1 VQTLAPIEG
10 FAKSRDCALY
20 TAHRGLQP
28 AAAACGRQSGIAVQ
42 RLSRI
47 VAFLS
52 PWIALGLAAAL
63 VAVYL
68 RPSLLPAP
76 DGAPRA
82 TSVTAPPP
90 VAAPA
95 SPPVA
100 DAVPAAPSLRR
111 AAVASYADAVARGS
125 LAVVN
130 ISTRRVVFER
140 QVPEML
146 APMFPD
152 LPEFRRR
159 EDQSRGSGVIL
170 DSAGHIATNFH
181 VIKGMQEI
189 VVQLTDGRS
198 APAKLVGT
206 DPDTDLAIL
215 KTNLANLPVM
225 PLGHSDQLRVG
236 DVVLAIGNSLG
247 LGQTVTQGIVSA
259 TGRSQL
265 GLALLENFIQ
275 TDAAINPGN
284 SGGALVTA
292 AGDLVGINTA
302 ILSHQSGIEGMG
314 FAIPVNL
321 VRGVAAEIEAKGRV
335 VRGWC
340 GVGVQG
346 LPDGVTDERGQPVR
360 GVQVLGFYP
369 GSPATA
375 SGLQRGDVITDLD
388 GAPVTSYQDFMG
400 TIARK
405 APGATV
411 RIRVIRPGEARYDA
425 TLQIVARPI
434 ER

>member
-1 VQTLAPIEG
+1 V
-10 FAKSRDCALY
+10 Y
-20 TAHRGLQP
+20 
-28 AAAACGRQSGIAVQ
+28 

-47 VAFLS
+47 FAFLS

-68 RPSLLPAP
+68 RPSLLPARSP
-76 DGAPRA
+76 TP
-82 TSVTAPPP
+82 
-90 VAAPA
+90 APA
-95 SPPVA
+95 GPAVLTATPAPVA
-100 DAVPAAPSLRR
+100 DPGPATPAPSARH
-111 AAVASYADAVARGS
+111 AGVASYADAVARGGP
-125 LAVVN
+125 AVVN
-130 ISTRRVVFER
+130 ISSRRVVVER
-140 QVPEML
+140 QVPEMM
-146 APMFPD
+146 APFFPD
-152 LPEFRRR
+152 WPEFRRR
-159 EDQSRGSGVIL
+159 VEQSRGSGVIL
-170 DSAGHIATNFH
+170 DAAGHIATNFH

-198 APAKLVGT
+198 APAALVGT

-215 KTNLANLPVM
+215 KTDLKNLPVM
-225 PLGHSDQLRVG
+225 PLGRSDQLRVG

-292 AGDLVGINTA
+292 AGELVGINTA
-302 ILSHQSGIEGMG
+302 ILSHQEGIEGIG

-335 VRGWC
+335 IRGWS
-340 GVGVQG
+340 GLIVNGISPEAIDDQGHPVHGVQI
-346 LPDGVTDERGQPVR
+346 RGA
-360 GVQVLGFYP
+360 FP
-369 GSPATA
+369 GSPAA
-375 SGLQRGDVITDLD
+375 RSGLALGDVITDLN
-388 GAPVTSYQDFMG
+388 GAPVTSVQDFMSA
-400 TIARK
+400 ISRK
-405 APGATV
+405 VPGDTV
-411 RIRVIRPGEARYDA
+411 RVRVLRPAEGHSFDA
-425 TLQIVARPI
+425 TLPIVARPL